1 MSRGLY
7 VYQPEVVGHV
17 TKRIQALIQSGNNFT
32 FVWIAVVNLAIL
44 SLCSVDGKIYS
55 LLNISQH

>member
-1 MSRGLY
+1 MNRGLY
-7 VYQPEVVGHV
+7 VCQPEVVGHV